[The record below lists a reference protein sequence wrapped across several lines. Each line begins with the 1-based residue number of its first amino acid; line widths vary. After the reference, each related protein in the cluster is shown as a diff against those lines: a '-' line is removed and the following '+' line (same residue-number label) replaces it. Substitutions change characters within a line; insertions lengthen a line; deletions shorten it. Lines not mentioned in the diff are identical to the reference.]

1 MMNNLQS
8 CLSLRSKNE
17 LIGADYTQFDSK
29 LIIKL
34 NMAKSY
40 ALLAL
45 HLNLVIYRLKIYLL
59 R

>member
-1 MMNNLQS
+1 MNSLQS
-8 CLSLRSKNE
+8 CLSLRSKHE
-17 LIGADYTQFDSK
+17 LIRADHTQLDSK
-29 LIIKL
+29 LTIKL